1 MALLAALLAPFPGSR
16 LDRARE
22 QPHGGEAAEE
32 LAEYLA
38 AIRAVRRPMN
48 ESGEAVVMHSVL
60 SCRSGRFR
68 RRAADIQSGRLQR
81 MNAERVWEYPRLG
94 RRAKHS
100 ARSTGNGLCVYDEH

>member
-1 MALLAALLAPFPGSR
+1 MALLAPFPGGC

-38 AIRAVRRPMN
+38 AIRAVRRAMN

-68 RRAADIQSGRLQR
+68 RRAADIQSGRPQR
-81 MNAERVWEYPRLG
+81 R
-94 RRAKHS
+94 K
-100 ARSTGNGLCVYDEH
+100 